1 MTFLRRTKIPLRF
14 TGSTTGKSVPRRARW
29 LATHSY
35 IDGPTDPPLE
45 HRTLPVYFREEIVGN
60 YAERRALISH
70 HERPRTYGG
79 PPSQNMGVRTHLS
92 WDFQELSRHI
102 NATARG
108 LTSLGV
114 KKGDR
119 VGVVMGNN
127 SAYALLQWAC
137 ASVGAILVTL
147 NPAYRLPELVEAL
160 NVAGVSH
167 LFVVPRIRTSQ
178 YVRGLSAAFP
188 DLRHSTPG
196 NIQAAELPSL
206 RNLVVVDDM
215 SDHREYLEEIGDTK
229 CAIDFR
235 EMLVWREDST
245 EQQQVKELVDS
256 HHSDEVI
263 NLQFTS
269 GTTGKPKAVSL
280 THLNLLNN
288 ALSISRCMRLT
299 ADDIL
304 CATSRRCFIALMSPM
319 FTHLLCDV
327 ILMSST
333 RLVGGNLAAWSHGAC
348 VVYPSAVFHP
358 EAIVDAVVR
367 ERCTVLHGVPTHFLG
382 VLSEVQKRQE
392 AGENLDLSCLRTG
405 IAAGSPVPI
414 DLMNQL
420 INKLNLVDI
429 TIAYGMSKP
438 SSSARCGL
446 TPKLFEFQLR
456 RGRLP
461 IQLVAPAVVDS
472 VNSPVSFQ
480 TTPADS
486 ITKRVETVGRVQPHV
501 KAKVIDREGEVVPV
515 GTPGE
520 ICVTGYLLQKGY
532 WENEEQTKKVMRADP
547 KDPST
552 LWMHT
557 GDEGIMDADGY
568 LRVVGRVK
576 DLIIRGGENLFPVQI
591 ENVLV
596 AHPFIREAAAVSVPD
611 AVYGEVVGVWIVL
624 EPGATMTGEEVRKI
638 VSDGMNPQNSPDWVW
653 FIGEPGTAK
662 EFPKTASGKVMK
674 HVLRA
679 WSKEL
684 ARDNVGKISK

>member
-1 MTFLRRTKIPLRF
+1 MAMAFLRRTKIPLRF

-29 LATHSY
+29 LVTQSY
-35 IDGPTDPPLE
+35 VEGPVNPPLE
-45 HRTLPVYFREEIVGN
+45 YRTLPVYFREEIVGKH
-60 YAERRALISH
+60 AERRALISRQ
-70 HERPRTYGG
+70 ECPRTHGG

-92 WDFQELSRHI
+92 WDFQEFGRHI
-102 NATARG
+102 DATARG

-160 NVAGVSH
+160 NIAGVSH

-188 DLRHSTPG
+188 DLRHSAPG

-235 EMLVWREDST
+235 EMLVWRED
-245 EQQQVKELVDS
+245 VKELVDS
-256 HHSDEVI
+256 HHSDEV
-263 NLQFTS
+263 S
-269 GTTGKPKAVSL
+269 KPKAVSL
-280 THLNLLNN
+280 THLNILNN
-288 ALSISRCMRLT
+288 GLSIGQCMRLT

-304 CATSRRCFIALMSPM
+304 CNVPPLFHCFDESYLMSP
-319 FTHLLCDV
+319 
-327 ILMSST
+327 I
-333 RLVGGNLAAWSHGAC
+333 RLVLGNLAAWSRGAC
-348 VVYPSAVFHP
+348 IVYPSPVFHP
-358 EAIVDAVVR
+358 EAIVDAVVQ
-367 ERCTVLHGVPTHFLG
+367 ERCTALHGVPTHFLG
-382 VLSEVQKRQE
+382 VLSEVQKRRE
-392 AGENLDLSCLRTG
+392 AGEKLDLRFICKPSGRTG

-438 SSSARCGL
+438 SS
-446 TPKLFEFQLR
+446 F
-456 RGRLP
+456 
-461 IQLVAPAVVDS
+461 
-472 VNSPVSFQ
+472 
-480 TTPADS
+480 DS
-486 ITKRVETVGRVQPHV
+486 ISKRVETVGRF
-501 KAKVIDREGEVVPV
+501 IDREGEVVPV

-520 ICVTGYLLQKGY
+520 ICVTGYPASKGACTGKMT
-532 WENEEQTKKVMRADP
+532 EQTRKVMRADP

-552 LWMHT
+552 RII
-557 GDEGIMDADGY
+557 DEDGY

-576 DLIIRGGENLFPVQI
+576 NLFPVQI

-596 AHPFIREAAAVSVPD
+596 AHQFIREAAAVSVPD

-624 EPGATMTGEEVRKI
+624 EPGATMTREEVRKI

-653 FIGEPGTAK
+653 LIGEPGTAK